1 MDKTICINLTNV
13 LSAAF
18 NIITNNTFK
27 VLFHVGWGR
36 GVGVGDT
43 WVNFCWVCGPGLSEP
58 LPHYSLF
65 CDQL

>member
-18 NIITNNTFK
+18 NIITNDTFK

-36 GVGVGDT
+36 GVRVGDT
-43 WVNFCWVCGPGLSEP
+43 WVNFC
-58 LPHYSLF
+58 
-65 CDQL
+65 